1 MEIVR
6 KAFEFIP
13 NLMKRSMY
21 FGHQLGDV
29 VLPRALQ
36 KVGLGPVASELT
48 ALPFTAAGAATALWV
63 GGSNVITPFYGTLVS
78 AVFNPLGLA
87 VFLPA
92 ALLFA
97 SITCVGIGMGDV
109 LLKKFGKTPVFDG
122 IYDNQA
128 YRIERKQK
136 LKDKA
141 AKAKAEAALEQQNA
155 LDAQQKAPAAA
166 ANPTGQPFA
175 GFEPPA
181 GSDGSQPQSS
191 LAGARN
197 ATAGSFNNVAL
208 TEAGVPKFAGF
219 PPTVDETQAPRERPP
234 RPDKP

>member
-109 LLKKFGKTPVFDG
+109 LLKKFGKTPIFDG

-175 GFEPPA
+175 GFETPA
-181 GSDGSQPQSS
+181 ADGSQPS

-197 ATAGSFNNVAL
+197 AAAGSFIYVSAS
-208 TEAGVPKFAGF
+208 GDVVVPIFAGF
-219 PPTVDETQAPRERPP
+219 PPSVDETQAPRERPP